1 MFKEEKNN
9 EKKFELK
16 MVLDTDM
23 KETEVNKYQRWK
35 VKVYTDDSD
44 RLEHHVNKEKDS
56 KVFQY
61 NSKHNDKNRGAIK
74 NVNSVEKYQNE
85 P

>member
-1 MFKEEKNN
+1 MFKEEKKN
-9 EKKFELK
+9 EEKFELK
-16 MVLDTDM
+16 MVPDTVM

-35 VKVYTDDSD
+35 VKVCTDDSD

-61 NSKHNDKNRGAIK
+61 NSKHNDKNRGAIN